1 VTSLSD
7 WLGTSDGIGVPAM
20 GLDVTDLDDRTLEQA
35 RRADDLE
42 SAGRAADDQLERVT
56 ELTQDGIGEGTSERG
71 AVTVRVDAQ
80 HRVVDIL
87 LTPKAIHLGSTDRL
101 RTALLDA
108 VDAACADITGR
119 LTKASGTG
127 ARFSPLDAFIEAIPE
142 VSAVLPQQL
151 RNPPPRPRP
160 PAPGDR
166 DSPDDE
172 ETAE

>member
-7 WLGTSDGIGVPAM
+7 WLGTSGGTGCGH
-20 GLDVTDLDDRTLEQA
+20 GLDGPISTPYPRTGSPG
-35 RRADDLE
+35 RRPGV
-42 SAGRAADDQLERVT
+42 AGRAADDQLERVT
-56 ELTQDGIGEGTSERG
+56 GSQDGIGEGTSERG

>member
-1 VTSLSD
+1 MTSLSD
-7 WLGTSDGIGVPAM
+7 WLGTSDGTGVPAM